1 MLPLA
6 RPALA
11 AVTIF
16 TFLTNWDEFT
26 WALTS
31 ISDSNLFT
39 LPIAL
44 QLFEQQ
50 HGTQFGVVFA
60 ASLIALVP
68 VVAVFVVFQRHF
80 IKGITTAAVK
90 G

>member
-1 MLPLA
+1 MPLA

-11 AVTIF
+11 TVTIF
-16 TFLTNWDEFT
+16 SFLGNWDEFT

-44 QLFEQQ
+44 QFFQGQ
-50 HGTQFGVVFA
+50 HGTQYGLVFA
-60 ASLIALVP
+60 ASLIVVLP

-80 IKGITTAAVK
+80 IKGIMSSAVK